1 MRKNPE
7 SKHLHEHVQYFTCNL
22 WESFT
27 SFVIL
32 HNIFENMYN
41 KSAKYLN
48 KESYKQ
54 PPVDLHT
61 MVKAPFLP
69 GQVVSPPDRVQSTDD
84 GAGLGEVEV
93 LELAVPHAGVHRLLP
108 EVLQGDLRLRPDVLQ
123 LNLRCHIHSQG
134 IDKDT

>member
-1 MRKNPE
+1 M
-7 SKHLHEHVQYFTCNL
+7 

-32 HNIFENMYN
+32 HIFDNMYN
-41 KSAKYLN
+41 KSAKFHY
-48 KESYKQ
+48 KGSYKQ

-108 EVLQGDLRLRPDVLQ
+108 EVLQGDL
-123 LNLRCHIHSQG
+123 
-134 IDKDT
+134 